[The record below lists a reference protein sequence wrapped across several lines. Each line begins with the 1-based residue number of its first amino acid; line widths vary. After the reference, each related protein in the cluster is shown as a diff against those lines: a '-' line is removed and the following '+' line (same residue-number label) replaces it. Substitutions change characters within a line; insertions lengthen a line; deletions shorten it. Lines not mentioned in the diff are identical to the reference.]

1 MTLEHL
7 NLALLSS
14 RISCL
19 DAMTHALAAVAR
31 NSKTATVGVWY
42 KIDLN
47 RTDNSILDTLYIY
60 DKDI

>member
-1 MTLEHL
+1 
-7 NLALLSS
+7 
-14 RISCL
+14 
-19 DAMTHALAAVAR
+19 MTHALAAVAR

-47 RTDNSILDTLYIY
+47 RPDNGILDTLYIY